1 MDSVP
6 FFEFNLLDLKKDKI
20 SELKQFHKDNF
31 NLKTILS
38 NASDLKYMNL
48 IKESIEKQFNEP
60 SDQLV
65 KAIIKNVYPGT
76 KTQAVLDK
84 FRGMVKT
91 AINEYTNDAITSKIS
106 SVISPDL
113 ESPNKP
119 KEPIL
124 SVEEIQTMD
133 YIKNMFSTN
142 LNIVY
147 KKTSRYSYMQIG
159 ELSSKWICRV
169 FFQKNRNMLSL
180 RKFEDTDYECEYYFD
195 DLEQLDGIE
204 ELIKDTFEKCALLM
218 R

>member
-1 MDSVP
+1 
-6 FFEFNLLDLKKDKI
+6 
-20 SELKQFHKDNF
+20 
-31 NLKTILS
+31 
-38 NASDLKYMNL
+38 
-48 IKESIEKQFNEP
+48 
-60 SDQLV
+60 
-65 KAIIKNVYPGT
+65 
-76 KTQAVLDK
+76 
-84 FRGMVKT
+84 MVKT

-106 SVISPDL
+106 SVISPDE
-113 ESPNKP
+113 ESPNKL

-159 ELSSKWICRV
+159 ELSNKWICRV